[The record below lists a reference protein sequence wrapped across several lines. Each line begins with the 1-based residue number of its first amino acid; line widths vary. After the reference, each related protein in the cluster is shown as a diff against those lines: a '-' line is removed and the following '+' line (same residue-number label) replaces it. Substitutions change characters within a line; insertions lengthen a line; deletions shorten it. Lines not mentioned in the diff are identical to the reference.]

1 VKTLVPRKKAVDV
14 DVDAVDKQLVD
25 ILNKAIAGQENA
37 TTNARIYYARA
48 RLAQLLKRAD
58 RSELY
63 LKGIATI
70 NAKDPTVL
78 SPALLAVSGDILLK
92 LGNLDDA
99 TAMFKRLNE
108 RYKDGMFADAGPVG
122 LGYVALAKK
131 QPAEALE
138 IFENALV
145 NNPGMSRFK
154 ETTIGKLQALVEL
167 GKDEEAEK
175 LALEITGDKMFRGEF
190 AGKAYIMLAGMLRK
204 QADKAAGQ
212 EAKLELLRKA
222 HGYYQRVYV
231 ANQSVPE
238 VAAEAYWQAYETA
251 KELDD
256 LTLASETLK
265 ALSINPKLK
274 NTERAKKALEMAP

>member
-1 VKTLVPRKKAVDV
+1 
-14 DVDAVDKQLVD
+14 
-25 ILNKAIAGQENA
+25 
-37 TTNARIYYARA
+37 
-48 RLAQLLKRAD
+48 
-58 RSELY
+58 
-63 LKGIATI
+63 
-70 NAKDPTVL
+70 
-78 SPALLAVSGDILLK
+78 
-92 LGNLDDA
+92 
-99 TAMFKRLNE
+99 
-108 RYKDGMFADAGPVG
+108 
-122 LGYVALAKK
+122 
-131 QPAEALE
+131 
-138 IFENALV
+138 
-145 NNPGMSRFK
+145 MSRFK

-167 GKDEEAEK
+167 GKDAEAEK

-204 QADKAAGQ
+204 QAEKGMGE